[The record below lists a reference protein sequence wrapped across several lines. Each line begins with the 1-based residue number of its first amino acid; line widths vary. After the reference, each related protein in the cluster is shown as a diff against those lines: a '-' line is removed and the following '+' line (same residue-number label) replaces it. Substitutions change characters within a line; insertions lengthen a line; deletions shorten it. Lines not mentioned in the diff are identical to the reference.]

1 MTSSSL
7 TRRRCFSSRSLSDIC
22 LDSELGRDF
31 ECGGGGDDGESGGVD
46 GLVGGVR
53 GLPGLPGAGDCG
65 LPPLFSLPPPPPPL
79 LATTIT
85 CRSSCAAA
93 ILSRRS

>member
-1 MTSSSL
+1 MNMLSSSL

-22 LDSELGRDF
+22 LDNEFGRDF
-31 ECGGGGDDGESGGVD
+31 DGGGDGDGGGGGVD

-53 GLPGLPGAGDCG
+53 GLPGAGDRG
-65 LPPLFSLPPPPPPL
+65 LPFSLPPL

>member
-1 MTSSSL
+1 MVMTSSSL

-53 GLPGLPGAGDCG
+53 GLPGDCG
-65 LPPLFSLPPPPPPL
+65 LPLFSLPPPPL